1 MRYAEVTNILANIGL
16 PLAYREFK
24 DQTQKVLPYIVYF
37 YDGSD
42 DMYADNINYQEIP
55 GLRIELYTKDKDY
68 ATERMV
74 EAALKAAEI
83 AYSKDEVFIED
94 QKMYEI
100 IYESEVVING

>member
-1 MRYAEVTNILANIGL
+1 MQYAKLTNILANIGL

-24 DQTQKVLPYIVYF
+24 DQTQKVLPYIVYY

-42 DMYADNINYQEIP
+42 DVYADNINYQEITV
-55 GLRIELYTKDKDY
+55 LRIELYTKDKDF

-74 EAALKAAEI
+74 EAALMNAGI

>member
-1 MRYAEVTNILANIGL
+1 MRYAKVTNILANIGL

-24 DQTQKVLPYIVYF
+24 DQTQKVLPYIVYY
-37 YDGSD
+37 YDGND
-42 DMYADNINYQEIP
+42 DMYADNINYQEITV
-55 GLRIELYTKDKDY
+55 LRIELYTKDKDF

-74 EAALKAAEI
+74 ETALRNAGI

>member
-1 MRYAEVTNILANIGL
+1 MRYAKVTNILANIGL

-37 YDGSD
+37 YDGND

-55 GLRIELYTKDKDY
+55 VLRIELYTKDKDI

-74 EAALKAAEI
+74 ERALMNAEI